1 MSTRCLPPALLAAVL
16 AAPAARPQDAID
28 RELLKGYFATCDA
41 DGNGWLSFRECRDSL
56 SLDRAGFA
64 EFDRDLDLRVSV
76 EEFEANYD
84 LVARRAG
91 AILVPVAA
99 DRAKLDPPRSS
110 KSILA
115 TFDRNGDGALQKS
128 ELAALFEAHGRKDL
142 PIDTALDNLDVD
154 GNDSLSGAELERASR
169 LLVSLSTSARPSGD
183 PAALYGSLDQL
194 FGRVV
199 ERPAA
204 IDASRQPPLIVGPV
218 LPFRRLDLDADGGIE
233 IDDLY
238 RLMTPVT
245 PSFSIGAIH
254 AGLDPDEDGRIDRA
268 ELALALGL
276 TGAGR

>member
-1 MSTRCLPPALLAAVL
+1 MLTRCLLSALFA
-16 AAPAARPQDAID
+16 AAPAAEPQDAID
-28 RELLKGYFATCDA
+28 RELIKGYFTTCDT
-41 DGNGWLSFRECRDSL
+41 DGNGWLSYRECRDSL

-64 EFDRDLDLRVSV
+64 EFDRDLDLRVDAA
-76 EEFEANYD
+76 EFEASFD
-84 LVARRAG
+84 GVSRRAG

-99 DRAKLDPPRSS
+99 GKTRLEPPRDSR
-110 KSILA
+110 SILA

-128 ELAALFEAHGRKDL
+128 ELPALFEAYGRKEL
-142 PIDTALDNLDVD
+142 PIDTAMDNLDVD

-169 LLVSLSTSARPSGD
+169 VLHSLSGAARPAGD
-183 PAALYGSLDQL
+183 LAALYGSLDQL

-245 PSFSIGAIH
+245 PSFSVGAIH
-254 AGLDPDEDGRIDRA
+254 AGLDANEDGRIDRL
-268 ELALALGL
+268 ELAAALGL
-276 TGAGR
+276 DVTQR